1 VRLLQTGRPVSELI
15 SVVVTCYNLE
25 RYIGAAIQSVL
36 GQQDAGAF
44 EVVAVDDCSTDASAG
59 RIREFEKVRY
69 VRQPQNGGVLQAMLA
84 GVEAARGDIVC
95 LLDGDDLW
103 HPRKLAA
110 MREAFADPGAA
121 FATHDVAFI
130 DSAGERLDIK
140 SRPHAVLG
148 QVPPATRGE
157 IVRRGILEHR
167 DYVWLGSAMCFRRSL
182 VDWPAF
188 EAFVETLP
196 DPRNT
201 YQDWPLAFW
210 IAARPQVRLAYVD
223 EVLFSYRL
231 HGANY
236 SGDASTPANAVRNFR
251 RTRNTIAAML
261 AIARQQGCTSSA
273 SILDKHL
280 AWVEGQVALYEG
292 RRGAALRNYVLALG
306 HLARRGILPHE
317 LVRLAAGVLLG
328 PERLVRFVRHL
339 RRGAW

>member
-1 VRLLQTGRPVSELI
+1 VSELI
-15 SVVVTCYNLE
+15 SAVVTCYNLE
-25 RYIGAAIQSVL
+25 RYIGAAIESVL
-36 GQQDAGAF
+36 GQQDAGEF
-44 EVVAVDDCSTDASAG
+44 ETVVVDDCSTDSSRNVVARFPG
-59 RIREFEKVRY
+59 VRC
-69 VRQPQNGGVLQAMLA
+69 VRQRHNGGVLQAMLV
-84 GVEAARGDIVC
+84 GVEAARGDIIC

-121 FATHDVAFI
+121 FATHDVEFI
-130 DSAGERLDIK
+130 DAAGERLDIK

-148 QVPPATRGE
+148 KAPLAKRGE
-157 IVRRGILEHR
+157 MVRRGILEHR

-182 VDWPAF
+182 VDWPTF

-210 IAARPQVRLAYVD
+210 IAARPQVRLAYID

-236 SGDASTPANAVRNFR
+236 SGDASTPANAVRNFT

-261 AIARQQGCTSSA
+261 AIARQQERRSSV

-306 HLARRGILPHE
+306 HLARRGLLPHE

-328 PERLVRFVRHL
+328 PDRLVRFVRHL